1 MVGAAPDSTE
11 VPGWGYVL
19 MGSVVAAMA
28 GAFYVDART
37 PPAPVAPRPRYTRPR
52 YARLP
57 IPTGSADRRAE
68 IGLGLVLLAGAG
80 GAWFWYQRRSAAQ
93 GGAQGQEDLETV
105 EPEAP
110 PVVPS
115 TPASGAVAIGKSQNG
130 WPAHPDPEV
139 VKLVRMTI
147 PLRSGKSVTLPLR
160 AEIAPAL
167 VEMVR
172 WWDANVEPV
181 NPADTGSY
189 NYRSIRGYTQL
200 SNHASGTA
208 VDINGS
214 RHKFSARG
222 TVSPAIAAAISAK
235 AQSLGLRWGGNYK
248 NRADEMHFE
257 VNTSPPAAA
266 VAASEAVWQAKYGE
280 GRRVS

>member
-1 MVGAAPDSTE
+1 V
-11 VPGWGYVL
+11 
-19 MGSVVAAMA
+19 
-28 GAFYVDART
+28 
-37 PPAPVAPRPRYTRPR
+37 
-52 YARLP
+52 
-57 IPTGSADRRAE
+57 
-68 IGLGLVLLAGAG
+68 
-80 GAWFWYQRRSAAQ
+80 
-93 GGAQGQEDLETV
+93 QEDLETM

-110 PVVPS
+110 LPS
-115 TPASGAVAIGKSQNG
+115 TLAAPSAAPTGPASGAVALGQSQNG

-160 AEIAPAL
+160 AETASSL

-189 NYRSIRGYTQL
+189 NYRKIQGYSYL

-208 VDINGS
+208 IDINGS
-214 RHKFSARG
+214 RHKLGARG
-222 TVSPAIAAAISAK
+222 TVSPAQAAAITAK
-235 AQSLGLRWGGNYK
+235 AKSLGLKWGGTYK
-248 NRADEMHFE
+248 YRADEMHVE
-257 VNTSPPAAA
+257 VNTPPPAAA

>member
-1 MVGAAPDSTE
+1 MNGVPLTLGSLAAL
-11 VPGWGYVL
+11 VL
-19 MGSVVAAMA
+19 GTAWKPERH
-28 GAFYVDART
+28 GE
-37 PPAPVAPRPRYTRPR
+37 
-52 YARLP
+52 
-57 IPTGSADRRAE
+57 GSADRRSQV
-68 IGLGLVLLAGAG
+68 GLGLVLLAGAG
-80 GAWFWYQRRSAAQ
+80 GAWAWSQRR
-93 GGAQGQEDLETV
+93 GGAQVQEDLETM

-110 PVVPS
+110 LPS
-115 TPASGAVAIGKSQNG
+115 TPATPSASTGPGAVALGKSQNG

-160 AEIAPAL
+160 AETASSL

-189 NYRSIRGYTQL
+189 SYRPIRGYTQL

-214 RHKFSARG
+214 RHPLSARG
-222 TVSPAIAAAISAK
+222 TVSPLLAVAITTK
-235 AQSLGLRWGGNYK
+235 ATALGLRWGGNYK

-257 VNTSPPAAA
+257 VNTPPSASA
-266 VAASEAVWQAKYGE
+266 VAASEAVWRAKYGE